1 MVCIPD
7 IENIHLTLQY
17 GIENAR
23 PSLQSQ
29 ITKLWRELSLKLIQK
44 MEEKSA
50 SSVYATC
57 GLSLLW
63 RKSDLNLVEN
73 ITFSVLSMM
82 DTSVTS
88 LNSGSDSI
96 TDSSD
101 YNPLMVFTP
110 KLILQMNS
118 GQLKLENLHQI
129 SSIGMVQ
136 SLLLSIG
143 AYATS
148 AHTNVIATVMNYM
161 LGQITGIW
169 DVYRPCKRRDSFEV
183 CLGRF
188 SNYKCESYYGIHM
201 ILELN

>member
-1 MVCIPD
+1 M
-7 IENIHLTLQY
+7 
-17 GIENAR
+17 
-23 PSLQSQ
+23 
-29 ITKLWRELSLKLIQK
+29 SLKLIQK

-73 ITFSVLSMM
+73 ITFSVLSML

-88 LNSGSDSI
+88 LNSGTDSM

-101 YNPLMVFTP
+101 HNPLMVFTP

-148 AHTNVIATVMNYM
+148 AHTNIIATVMNYM

-183 CLGRF
+183 CLGQF
-188 SNYKCESYYGIHM
+188 SNYT
-201 ILELN
+201 